1 MKKALSVLAVLL
13 ATMGLPALCSGDEP
27 PKRDREPRKVSDL
40 MRKKLENSQKVLEGL
55 AINDF
60 KMIGRHAE
68 ELIDISKQAEW
79 RVLKTPQYELNSN
92 EFRRIA
98 ERLVNNAKDR
108 NLDAAALSYVELTLT
123 CVRCHKHVREE
134 RMTRLD
140 RESVP
145 EGGLPAPNEL
155 RGLGREP

>member
-1 MKKALSVLAVLL
+1 MKYALYLLAVLL
-13 ATMGLPALCSGDEP
+13 VTMGLPGLSGGDEP
-27 PKRDREPRKVSDL
+27 PKREREPRKVSDL
-40 MRKKLENSQKVLEGL
+40 MLKKLASSQKVLEGL
-55 AINDF
+55 ALNDF
-60 KMIGRHAE
+60 KKIGRHAE
-68 ELIDISKQAEW
+68 ELIDISNQAEW

-134 RMTRLD
+134 RMTWLYR
-140 RESVP
+140 
-145 EGGLPAPNEL
+145 
-155 RGLGREP
+155 RGAEE

>member
-1 MKKALSVLAVLL
+1 MSKVLGVMAVLFLTVGFPALS
-13 ATMGLPALCSGDEP
+13 GGDEP
-27 PKRDREPRKVSDL
+27 QKRGREPEKVSDL
-40 MRKKLENSQKVLEGL
+40 MHRKLENSQKVLEGL
-55 AINDF
+55 ALNDF
-60 KMIGRHAE
+60 KKIGRHAD

-79 RVLKTPQYELNSN
+79 RVLKTRQYEVYGN

-98 ERLVNNAKDR
+98 ERLVNDARDK

-140 RESVP
+140 
-145 EGGLPAPNEL
+145 
-155 RGLGREP
+155 